1 MKQFYKAVMI
11 AFAAIILTATFT
23 ACTSTEE
30 PDEESVTAD
39 LIGYWVSNDG
49 LSEICFRDNG
59 TGYAKE
65 INDEGDVDRT
75 NFYYEATVSSATRLT
90 VVIKW
95 RNSTPPSTLAAA
107 VTASTLT
114 LTPGKTYTRK
124 PQ

>member
-11 AFAAIILTATFT
+11 VFAAIILTATFA
-23 ACTSTEE
+23 ACTSAEE
-30 PDEESVTAD
+30 PDEESMTAD
-39 LIGYWVSNDG
+39 LVGNWVSTDG

-65 INDEGDVDRT
+65 VNDEGDVDKI
-75 NFYYEATVSSATRLT
+75 NFDYEASSTSSTRLT
-90 VVIKW
+90 VIIKW
-95 RNSTPPSTLAAA
+95 RNNTPASTLTAA

-124 PQ
+124 PL

>member
-1 MKQFYKAVMI
+1 MKRIYRTALI
-11 AFAAIILTATFT
+11 AFAAIILTAVFT

-39 LIGYWVSNDG
+39 LIGNWVSTDG

-65 INDEGDVDRT
+65 LNEEGDVDKI
-75 NFYYEATVSSATRLT
+75 NFDYEASVSSATRLT

-95 RNSTPPSTLAAA
+95 RNNTPPSTFAAA
-107 VTASTLT
+107 VTASTLN
-114 LTPGKTYTRK
+114 LTPGKTYSRK
-124 PQ
+124 P